1 MPNKLLFSFL
11 FFLLKVNLVLANTG
25 IDPYCNNVIDQSKLY
40 QIDNKPPKAIEVE
53 IHNYKK
59 WQKNNFKI
67 IFDSIKGGY
76 YGSISEKL
84 KKSFK
89 GTIHVKFDDEIKCS
103 FRAKIRQHGDFA
115 DHIKLI
121 DGKIFQSL
129 DVELKTGHINGI
141 VRFKLYRPETRR
153 DPDEEIILTELLR
166 ELNFLSPRTNF
177 VNVRLNDLNV
187 KMLMQEKS
195 EKELLEYHHRRE
207 GPILEGDERY
217 MFMGVGELGDNA
229 NSTLLSRQIN
239 SRWSTKSIQH
249 ENISHEALT
258 KLNRFYLLNRQGYG
272 YGNVD
277 VNYYTSWRYLDNN
290 LLAPNNPEQVLKL
303 DMYNAILF
311 SVYAL
316 HGLIPHN
323 RQFYW
328 DATNNYFEPI
338 YYDGFLNISS
348 GHFVPAE
355 LPNKYHF
362 LIGIKEAKKKIK
374 QIKIESF
381 FQQIKF
387 RGSSLSRKEVEK
399 KMEQIISNLN
409 NLEISINKKKETEN
423 NNLFIDDKILLDYID
438 STLKIKEIRSNFFL
452 VFRDLKTKTYKV
464 CKTTTLN
471 CKRINLTN
479 NEIKDLL
486 RGRLTINKNIY
497 QYIGEYFSLNDNLL
511 PNKINKTRLS
521 KYNKIKFQD
530 TEFYFDEN
538 IAFKHDKNKSI
549 FNIYQKYS
557 GARAYFWG
565 GNLKNISIIFSGIP
579 ETMNT
584 TLNNYPFDQKNLT
597 GCLSFIDLNLQNVSI
612 KSLNSNCED
621 SVNLIRTTGHIKRF
635 DSKNSAK
642 DALDIDFSNIKIDE
656 VSINSANNDCMDLSG
671 GNYELH
677 ELNLSKCGDKALSVG
692 EKSFVKLENFNVSKS
707 TIGLSSK
714 DSSITSIKNAKI
726 QNTELCIEAKRKK
739 QEFSGGI
746 INLGRYNCYGSPV
759 NIYSG
764 SFINYHK

>member
-1 MPNKLLFSFL
+1 MSNKLLSLFL
-11 FFLLKVNLVLANTG
+11 FFLLKVNIVFANVG
-25 IDPYCNNVIDQSKLY
+25 IGPYRNNVIEQNKLY
-40 QIDNKPPKAIEVE
+40 QIKNNTHIDIEVE
-53 IHNYKK
+53 IHNYRG
-59 WQKNNFKI
+59 WQKNNLKI
-67 IFDSIKGGY
+67 LFDSIKEGY
-76 YGSISEKL
+76 YGSFSNEL

-103 FRAKIRQHGDFA
+103 FQANIRQHGDFA

-121 DGKIFQSL
+121 DGKISQSL

-141 VRFKLYRPETRR
+141 VRFILYRPETRQNH
-153 DPDEEIILTELLR
+153 DEEIIITELLR
-166 ELNFLSPRTNF
+166 ELNFLAPRTNF
-177 VNVRLNDLNV
+177 IKVKLNDLNAT
-187 KMLMQEKS
+187 MLMQEKS

-207 GPILEGDERY
+207 GPILEGDERF
-217 MFMGVGELGDNA
+217 MFMGISGDNA
-229 NSTLLSRQIN
+229 NTTLLARQTN
-239 SRWSTKSIQH
+239 SRWSTKSSQH
-249 ENISHEALT
+249 ENISYEALT
-258 KLNRFYLLNRQGYG
+258 KLNLFYLLNRKGYG
-272 YGNVD
+272 YNNPNA
-277 VNYYTSWRYLDNN
+277 NYYTSWHNLDNN
-290 LLAPNNPEQVLKL
+290 LLAPNNPDQVLKL

-311 SVYAL
+311 SVYAH

-328 DATNNYFEPI
+328 DAINSYFEPI
-338 YYDGFLNISS
+338 YYDGHLNISS
-348 GHFVPAE
+348 GYYDPAQ

-381 FQQIKF
+381 FKQIKF
-387 RGSSLSRKEVEK
+387 RGSSLSRKAVKK
-399 KMEQIISNLN
+399 KMEQIINNLN
-409 NLEISINKKKETEN
+409 NLEVRINKKNEIET
-423 NNLFIDDKILLDYID
+423 NNLFIDDKILSDYID
-438 STLKIKEIRSNFFL
+438 STLKIEELRSNFFL
-452 VFRDLKTKTYKV
+452 VFRDPKTKTYKV
-464 CKTTTLN
+464 CKNTTLN
-471 CKRINLTN
+471 CKQINLTN

-486 RGRLTINKNIY
+486 RGRLAINKNIY
-497 QYIGEYFSLNDNLL
+497 QYIGEYISLNDNLL
-511 PNKINKTRLS
+511 PNKINITQLP
-521 KYNKIKFQD
+521 KYKKIKFQN

-538 IAFKHDKNKSI
+538 ITFKHDKNKSI

-557 GARAYFWG
+557 GARAYFLN

-584 TLNNYPFDQKNLT
+584 TLNNYPFDQKTLT
-597 GCLSFIDLNLQNVSI
+597 GCLSFIDLNLQDVSI

-635 DSKNSAK
+635 DSRNSAK

-656 VSINSANNDCMDLSG
+656 VSINSANNDCVDLSY
-671 GNYELH
+671 GNYELY

-726 QNTELCIEAKRKK
+726 RNTEICIEAKRKK

-746 INLGRYNCYGSPV
+746 INLSRYNCYGSPV
-759 NIYSG
+759 NIYPG